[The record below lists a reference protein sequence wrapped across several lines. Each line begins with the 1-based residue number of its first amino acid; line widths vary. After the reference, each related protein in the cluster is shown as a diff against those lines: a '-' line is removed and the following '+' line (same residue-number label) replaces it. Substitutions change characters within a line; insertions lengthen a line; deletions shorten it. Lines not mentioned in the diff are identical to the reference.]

1 MTPRRDLAQDFA
13 VRPPPTAG
21 RTFKLARMPEAGASP
36 LEAATAPGRNG
47 LLPPSNG
54 LPSAA
59 RAGELIGASATM
71 PDVVAR
77 AKMSLGLQTNLGNAR
92 MAALMSPP
100 AERAPAPAGIEP
112 IPAVPAAPM
121 PAPVAPASTAAART
135 APIAPKTP
143 VVAVPQQPLIE
154 PVPAVPAAPT
164 PASSVPAKTTPA
176 PITLIAA
183 ASPAPQPAQSRASP
197 AVAPAPERGPP
208 ALAAQAPAATPTEL
222 PQPAKPPVAA
232 SAEKKK
238 PARAMTAALGE
249 APTTEAEPETIAA
262 PGVPVKAT
270 VGGAPA
276 ERPGRAV
283 VGRAG
288 GRAAIGAEEPPAGAA
303 AGKRG
308 AAGRQVVLK
317 MKEPPAD
324 ISPASHKRIAATQG
338 AAGHAATAAAALPP
352 ASAHVDQARAAVTPP
367 SAEAAAKAEADLVA
381 ALGQRP
387 KPSPEIE
394 ELCKQI
400 YAIIASKTPDDEPSL
415 IKTDPEAMARDAGNQ
430 LQGNVQGDVNRVDQ
444 SYSPLDQKPSGDPAQ
459 PGKPIE
465 PPSGAAPTPPI
476 DAEKATPDPVPA
488 QDASLDADAADTKA
502 KTDQAGMDTEP
513 AKLVKT
519 GPVAE
524 ARDAQ
529 GELEQTAKEDP
540 AKVMA
545 QQQATLAKAGA
556 DMAALQKSAM
566 DALAGSRHATVSGT
580 GSQQHHMVGSEESMR
595 TQASAQAQAIFTDA
609 QNKVNAQLQPLASTA
624 KAKWDADVAIS
635 SSKFKQALKEVED
648 WLKERHGGGWGAVV
662 SVWDDIAGLP
672 SWVTDKYKAAETAFG
687 NEICDTARQI
697 STEVNGVIMA
707 CEAIIADAR
716 TKINSVFSS
725 LPASLQSWAAGE
737 QAKFGAQLDG
747 LAQHAHEVQTNFTRD
762 LVKSATQS
770 FQDVRDQ
777 LHALRE
783 KAKGLVGRVRDAI
796 DRFEK
801 DPAKF
806 ILEGILEILG
816 IPPSAFWAVVAKIQ
830 KAVKDIADDPMKFAN
845 NLLKAVG
852 QGFSQF
858 FDHIL
863 THLLKGFIDWLTGG
877 LASAGVTLPKDAS
890 VKSIVTFIL
899 QLMGITWPRIRKL
912 LAKHIGEENVAL
924 IEKVYSIVA
933 NLIALGP
940 EGVFEMIKEKLNPA
954 TILNQ
959 IINAAVDYMIKA
971 VIKAV
976 SARIIL
982 LFNPVGAILQALE
995 AIYKV
1000 LKWIFVNA
1008 ARIFRLVETI
1018 VNGIADI
1025 IAGSIGGLANA
1036 VESALGQLIAPVI
1049 DFLADYLGFGDLPD
1063 KVKDT
1068 IIGLQAWVESILDEV
1083 IGWLVAKGKEL
1094 LKAIGLGGDDKE
1106 KGEEPKPGQIGK
1118 KATWT
1123 AAEQPHSLWIVKE
1136 GATVSVKMASDE
1148 KTVTEQL
1155 NEYENMPKDL
1165 PEEKRTKATALIAE
1179 AREILD
1185 TVDNTAEEMAA
1196 KPAESEQPADN
1207 SSKEQEVESGED
1219 KLASVLAQIPEALG
1233 VGANEIKL
1241 DVPFSMATDS
1251 HHLLFEAKRPDVP
1264 RVEMASRRDYLEAL
1278 IAAALGKNPPP
1289 ALVTPLQDMKKEL
1302 EGLKWDWEASEGKHE
1317 EQKAQRQNFLSSLE
1331 RISTALSAWG
1341 KEFGIRDLEDLG
1353 HASKYAIGDELKDEW
1368 KDKIRDKFYPSGYRK
1383 ATLDWKERRKVE
1395 LEKGPYPDPDPSHYD
1410 RNGKQISFWCSIK
1423 LKYYLKT
1430 EATIDHKPWVVKQ
1443 WNGAGNNM
1451 KQEQRADYYNEFTE
1465 FEVVSFEGNT
1475 SDGSEAKS
1483 QTGGYTSKV
1492 GPNFR
1497 GPDDNP

>member
-1 MTPRRDLAQDFA
+1 
-13 VRPPPTAG
+13 
-21 RTFKLARMPEAGASP
+21 
-36 LEAATAPGRNG
+36 
-47 LLPPSNG
+47 
-54 LPSAA
+54 
-59 RAGELIGASATM
+59 
-71 PDVVAR
+71 
-77 AKMSLGLQTNLGNAR
+77 
-92 MAALMSPP
+92 
-100 AERAPAPAGIEP
+100 
-112 IPAVPAAPM
+112 
-121 PAPVAPASTAAART
+121 
-135 APIAPKTP
+135 
-143 VVAVPQQPLIE
+143 
-154 PVPAVPAAPT
+154 
-164 PASSVPAKTTPA
+164 
-176 PITLIAA
+176 
-183 ASPAPQPAQSRASP
+183 
-197 AVAPAPERGPP
+197 
-208 ALAAQAPAATPTEL
+208 L
-222 PQPAKPPVAA
+222 PQPAKAPVAA
-232 SAEKKK
+232 SAEKKT
-238 PARAMTAALGE
+238 AHAMSAAHGE
-249 APTTEAEPETIAA
+249 AAMTEAEPETTAA
-262 PGVPVKAT
+262 PGVPVKAAA
-270 VGGAPA
+270 GRAPA
-276 ERPGRAV
+276 ERPGTAVAQRAR
-283 VGRAG
+283 GP
-288 GRAAIGAEEPPAGAA
+288 AAIGAEEPAAGAA

-308 AAGRQVVLK
+308 AGGRQVVLK

-324 ISPASHKRIAATQG
+324 ISPASHKRIAAAQG

-381 ALGQRP
+381 ALGERP
-387 KPSPEIE
+387 KPSPEVE

-400 YAIIASKTPDDEPSL
+400 YTIIASKTPDDEPSL
-415 IKTDPEAMARDAGNQ
+415 IKTDPEAIARDAGNQ

-444 SYSPLDQKPSGDPAQ
+444 SYSPLDQKPAGDPGQ

-465 PPSGAAPTPPI
+465 PPGAAAPTPPI
-476 DAEKATPDPVPA
+476 DADKARPDPVPA
-488 QDASLDADAADTKA
+488 QDASLDADAADTKTKA
-502 KTDQAGMDTEP
+502 AQAGMDTEP
-513 AKLVKT
+513 AKLVRT

-566 DALAGSRHATVSGT
+566 DALAGSRHATVSDT
-580 GSQQHHMVGSEESMR
+580 GSQQHNMVGSEESMR

-609 QNKVNAQLQPLASTA
+609 QNKVSALLQPLAPTA
-624 KAKWDADVAIS
+624 KAKWDAGVAIS

-672 SWVTDKYKAAETAFG
+672 FWVTDKYKAAESAFG

-697 STEVNGVIMA
+697 SIEVNGVIMA

-716 TKINSVFSS
+716 TRISSVFSS

-783 KAKGLVGRVRDAI
+783 KAKGLVGRVVDAI

-845 NLLKAVG
+845 NLMKAVG

-863 THLLKGFIDWLTGG
+863 NHLLKGFIDWLTGG

-959 IINAAVDYMIKA
+959 IIKAAVDYMIKA

-976 SARIIL
+976 STRIIL

-1068 IIGLQAWVESILDEV
+1068 IIELQAWVESLLDEV

-1094 LKAIGLGGDDKE
+1094 LKAIGLGGEDKE
-1106 KGEEPKPGQIGK
+1106 KGPKPGQIGK
-1118 KATWT
+1118 TVTWT
-1123 AAEQPHSLWIVKE
+1123 AAGEVHRLWIVKE
-1136 GATVSVKMASDE
+1136 GAGVSIMTASQEKPVEKELDEYAKMAESA
-1148 KTVTEQL
+1148 
-1155 NEYENMPKDL
+1155 
-1165 PEEKRTKATALIAE
+1165 PEDKRALVQPLIAQ
-1179 AREILD
+1179 ARQILA
-1185 TVDNTAEEMAA
+1185 TVDKAADQLAEEAA
-1196 KPAESEQPADN
+1196 KPDQGSQSAAGTGT
-1207 SSKEQEVESGED
+1207 KEQEVEGGED
-1219 KLASVLAQIPEALG
+1219 QLAGLLSQIREALG
-1233 VGANEIKL
+1233 LVDPEQVKRDVAARVDQLPPLFESEEQLRGSLSQIWNTFSPKGLKSLKLPPATGAQIEVTASEKKLLKFVEALHESGIGGCFAVIEINGKIVYEDI
-1241 DVPFSMATDS
+1241 DVPLVVWNQGLGGL
-1251 HHLLFEAKRPDVP
+1251 HVEHRLLPILFD
-1264 RVEMASRRDYLEAL
+1264 
-1278 IAAALGKNPPP
+1278 
-1289 ALVTPLQDMKKEL
+1289 
-1302 EGLKWDWEASEGKHE
+1302 
-1317 EQKAQRQNFLSSLE
+1317 
-1331 RISTALSAWG
+1331 
-1341 KEFGIRDLEDLG
+1341 
-1353 HASKYAIGDELKDEW
+1353 
-1368 KDKIRDKFYPSGYRK
+1368 
-1383 ATLDWKERRKVE
+1383 E
-1395 LEKGPYPDPDPSHYD
+1395 LEKHVNPGEASWTRVKIIIRYSPCVDKCENIQFSIEKRVSQQYPGVRILWSFVKEYE
-1410 RNGKQISFWCSIK
+1410 GKNIAR
-1423 LKYYLKT
+1423 
-1430 EATIDHKPWVVKQ
+1430 EAVERKQ
-1443 WNGAGNNM
+1443 QQGMLIA
-1451 KQEQRADYYNEFTE
+1451 
-1465 FEVVSFEGNT
+1465 
-1475 SDGSEAKS
+1475 
-1483 QTGGYTSKV
+1483 KV
-1492 GPNFR
+1492 GQFESI
-1497 GPDDNP
+1497 GFEKGE

>member
-1 MTPRRDLAQDFA
+1 MTPRRDLAQEFA
-13 VRPPPTAG
+13 VRPPPSAG
-21 RTFKLARMPEAGASP
+21 RTFNAARMPEAGASP
-36 LEAATAPGRNG
+36 VEAATAPGRNG

-100 AERAPAPAGIEP
+100 AETSQTPARIEP
-112 IPAVPAAPM
+112 TPAVPAGPM
-121 PAPVAPASTAAART
+121 PAPLAPASTAAART

-143 VVAVPQQPLIE
+143 VVAAPQQPRIE
-154 PVPAVPAAPT
+154 PVPAVAAAPT
-164 PASSVPAKTTPA
+164 PASPAPAKTTPPTA
-176 PITLIAA
+176 PIAPIAAIAA
-183 ASPAPQPAQSRASP
+183 APPPPQPMQSRASP
-197 AVAPAPERGPP
+197 VATPPPERGPP
-208 ALAAQAPAATPTEL
+208 ALPAQAPAATPTEL

-232 SAEKKK
+232 AEKKK
-238 PARAMTAALGE
+238 PARVTSAANGE
-249 APTTEAEPETIAA
+249 AAATEAEPETAAA
-262 PGVPVKAT
+262 PGGPVKAT

-283 VGRAG
+283 AQRAG
-288 GRAAIGAEEPPAGAA
+288 VSASGAEEPPAGAA

-444 SYSPLDQKPSGDPAQ
+444 SYSPLDQKPSGDSGQ

-465 PPSGAAPTPPI
+465 PPGGAAPTPPI
-476 DAEKATPDPVPA
+476 DADKATPDAVPA

-502 KTDQAGMDTEP
+502 KADQAGMDTEP

-524 ARDAQ
+524 ARGAQ

-609 QNKVNAQLQPLASTA
+609 QNKVSALLQPLAPTA
-624 KAKWDADVAIS
+624 KAKWDAGVAIS
-635 SSKFKQALKEVED
+635 SSKFKQKLKEVED
-648 WLKERHGGGWGAVV
+648 WLKERHSGGWGSVV
-662 SVWDDIAGLP
+662 SVWDDITGLP

-716 TKINSVFSS
+716 TKISSVFSS

-783 KAKGLVGRVRDAI
+783 KAKGLVGRVLDAI
-796 DRFEK
+796 DRFSK

-845 NLLKAVG
+845 NLMKAVG

-863 THLLKGFIDWLTGG
+863 SHLLKGFIDWLTGG

-1025 IAGSIGGLANA
+1025 IAGSIGGLVNA

-1049 DFLADYLGFGDLPD
+1049 DFLADYLGFGDLPS

-1094 LKAIGLGGDDKE
+1094 LKAIGLGGKDEKKKE
-1106 KGEEPKPGQIGK
+1106 P
-1118 KATWT
+1118 
-1123 AAEQPHSLWIVKE
+1123 
-1136 GATVSVKMASDE
+1136 SDE
-1148 KTVTEQL
+1148 ADVVRSL
-1155 NEYENMPKDL
+1155 S
-1165 PEEKRTKATALIAE
+1165 
-1179 AREILD
+1179 
-1185 TVDNTAEEMAA
+1185 MAGQSH
-1196 KPAESEQPADN
+1196 KVRGRVADN
-1207 SSKEQEVESGED
+1207 SVEVSI
-1219 KLASVLAQIPEALG
+1219 ASVEGDLLARLNDQKKTEKG
-1233 VGANEIKL
+1233 
-1241 DVPFSMATDS
+1241 
-1251 HHLLFEAKRPDVP
+1251 
-1264 RVEMASRRDYLEAL
+1264 L
-1278 IAAALGKNPPP
+1278 IASTSGATQQQHIDAEKEITDLQNWFAA
-1289 ALVTPLQDMKKEL
+1289 
-1302 EGLKWDWEASEGKHE
+1302 
-1317 EQKAQRQNFLSSLE
+1317 E
-1331 RISTALSAWG
+1331 RNNVRADPDKS
-1341 KEFGIRDLEDLG
+1341 
-1353 HASKYAIGDELKDEW
+1353 
-1368 KDKIRDKFYPSGYRK
+1368 KIRDKLTTLVDNLVDRIVQLGIKYNMKDLQYTVLGIDELFEKIDGQVRELRKHLGDPAATGDGHSNSAMAAEALGWRHPSGQIHGTRGSVAFAILTDSLNKLDEIEKKYGIALSKEPRYIDGKNELDGTAK
-1383 ATLDWKERRKVE
+1383 ALNTPRLYLAD
-1395 LEKGPYPDPDPSHYD
+1395 KGLLAAF
-1410 RNGKQISFWCSIK
+1410 GIK
-1423 LKYYLKT
+1423 
-1430 EATIDHKPWVVKQ
+1430 
-1443 WNGAGNNM
+1443 
-1451 KQEQRADYYNEFTE
+1451 
-1465 FEVVSFEGNT
+1465 
-1475 SDGSEAKS
+1475 
-1483 QTGGYTSKV
+1483 
-1492 GPNFR
+1492 
-1497 GPDDNP
+1497 